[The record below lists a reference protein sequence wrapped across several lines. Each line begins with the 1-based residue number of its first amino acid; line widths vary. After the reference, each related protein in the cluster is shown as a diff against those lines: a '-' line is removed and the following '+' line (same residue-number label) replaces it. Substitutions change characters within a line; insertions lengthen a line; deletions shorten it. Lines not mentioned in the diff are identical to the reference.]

1 MRLGVSSNGDLADRK
16 SDECQMSV
24 YALGL
29 DFGQV
34 EGGAPTRTR
43 TWNLMLRRHV
53 HYPVVLWARGR
64 EVSHTRE
71 GLFHDI
77 ATLAVFTRNR
87 LFGPNLQQLHER
99 SRETQDDN
107 TCPYGE
113 GQMFRLSDTEQNGGH
128 RSAVQSY

>member
-1 MRLGVSSNGDLADRK
+1 MRLGVSSNGNLTDRK
-16 SDECQMSV
+16 SNEFQMSV
-24 YALGL
+24 YALRL

-34 EGGAPTRTR
+34 KSGAPTRTR

-77 ATLAVFTRNR
+77 ATLAVYTRNR
-87 LFGPNLQQLHER
+87 LLSPDLQQLHER
-99 SRETQDDN
+99 
-107 TCPYGE
+107 G
-113 GQMFRLSDTEQNGGH
+113 
-128 RSAVQSY
+128 

>member
-1 MRLGVSSNGDLADRK
+1 MRLGVSSGGNLADRK
-16 SDECQMSV
+16 PNEFQISV
-24 YALGL
+24 YALRL
-29 DFGQV
+29 DFRQV
-34 EGGAPTRTR
+34 EDGAPTRTR

-77 ATLAVFTRNR
+77 ATLTVFTRNR
-87 LFGPNLQQLHER
+87 LLGPNLQQLHER

-113 GQMFRLSDTEQNGGH
+113 GQLVRLSDTEQNSAH
-128 RSAVQSY
+128 RRAVQSY

>member
-16 SDECQMSV
+16 SDKSQMSV
-24 YALGL
+24 YALRL

-87 LFGPNLQQLHER
+87 LLGPNLQQLHER
-99 SRETQDDN
+99 
-107 TCPYGE
+107 G
-113 GQMFRLSDTEQNGGH
+113 
-128 RSAVQSY
+128 